1 MATYR
6 LKRKMFMLGTYA
18 KDANGNLTRTGWTA
32 TGEGVSV
39 ANGAGKVTKNHN
51 NNINQLI
58 EKSQNTIKKDAA
70 NVARRQN
77 ALKSS
82 NKLAFEAGK
91 SKVGVMGGLK
101 NTWAKAGTMG
111 KAGMIA
117 GGVAAAGLMAKGAAS
132 MLSGNNNNNQENQQ

>member
-1 MATYR
+1 
-6 LKRKMFMLGTYA
+6 MLG
-18 KDANGNLTRTGWTA
+18 RTA